1 MPRTPGRG
9 FDFAV
14 LLAAYGLAR
23 ASLRHTFMAPNLGWR
38 PTELASIA
46 LNYARDGFHF
56 FHPQIQWRGSGPGY
70 VEMEFPL
77 QPFMTGLLFKLFG
90 EHEALCLVVPLL
102 CGFALVWVVY
112 CFGQLLFGRIAGLVA
127 GGIVAVVPTFVM
139 CTAWGMWPDP
149 PMALC
154 GTLGLY
160 LLARWSQRD
169 RLRDLVLG
177 SVSIALALLF
187 KLTALYLGAAILWLF
202 FAKYGASFWKQ
213 RAFWLSGLAML
224 APPVLW
230 YWHARN
236 MYLETGNTF
245 GILGAGYSKFG
256 SAELWLDMSLL
267 RIAVFR
273 IFFYHLTP
281 FGALAATYG
290 VFEAMRRR
298 SWMPLVWLL
307 SVGIYALLVWR
318 GVRDGHYQYLL
329 PVTPIGALLAGLG
342 VQSALEGASAAAK
355 RQRGAARSSVLRTGT
370 AVGLA
375 LLFVASAMFASSDWY
390 YVRDRGHDTVMWR
403 QKEATGRR
411 VREVTRPGSLILLSD
426 TAMDD
431 QTPATSMTPPDVF
444 YFGDRRGWYRSVAW
458 LRVEQIESLRA
469 QGAAYFVV
477 SAQSAGEFK
486 AKRPELMDYLLRKY
500 TKLVDD
506 GDGIVF
512 SLL

>member
-1 MPRTPGRG
+1 MMRSPGRG

-14 LLAAYGLAR
+14 LLAAYALAR
-23 ASLRHTFMAPNLGWR
+23 ASLRHTFTAPNLGWR

-56 FHPQIQWRGSGPGY
+56 FYPQIQWRGAGPGY

-77 QPFMTGLLFKLFG
+77 QPFLTGVLFKLFG

-112 CFGQLLFGRIAGLVA
+112 CFGELLFGRVAALVA
-127 GGIVAVVPTFVM
+127 GGVVAVVPAFVL

-160 LLARWSQRD
+160 LLARWSQRGQ
-169 RLRDLVLG
+169 LGDLVLG
-177 SVSIALALLF
+177 SVNIALALLF
-187 KLTALYLGAAILWLF
+187 KLTALYLGAAILCIF

-213 RAFWLSGLAML
+213 RTFWLSGLAML
-224 APPVLW
+224 TPPVLW
-230 YWHARN
+230 YWHAHD
-236 MYLETGNTF
+236 MYLATGNTF

-256 SAELWLDMSLL
+256 NAELWRDLSLL

-281 FGALAATYG
+281 FGALAASYG
-290 VFEAMRRR
+290 VFEAIRRR
-298 SWMPLVWLL
+298 SWLPLVWLL

-342 VQSALEGASAAAK
+342 VQSALERS
-355 RQRGAARSSVLRTGT
+355 ARSTVLRTGT
-370 AVGLA
+370 AVGLVLA
-375 LLFVASAMFASSDWY
+375 FVASAIFACSDWF
-390 YVRDRGHDTVMWR
+390 YVRDRAHDTVMWR

-411 VREVTRPGSLILLSD
+411 VRKVTAPGSRILVSD
-426 TAMDD
+426 TAMDTL
-431 QTPATSMTPPDVF
+431 TPATSMTPPDVF
-444 YFGDRRGWYRSVAW
+444 YFADRRGWYLSVAW
-458 LRVEQIESLRA
+458 LSVEKIERLRS
-469 QGAAYFVV
+469 QGAGYFVV
-477 SAQSAGEFK
+477 SAQSAAEFK
-486 AKRPELMDYLLRKY
+486 AQRPELMDYLLRKY
-500 TKLVDD
+500 AKLVDD
-506 GDGIVF
+506 DDGIVF